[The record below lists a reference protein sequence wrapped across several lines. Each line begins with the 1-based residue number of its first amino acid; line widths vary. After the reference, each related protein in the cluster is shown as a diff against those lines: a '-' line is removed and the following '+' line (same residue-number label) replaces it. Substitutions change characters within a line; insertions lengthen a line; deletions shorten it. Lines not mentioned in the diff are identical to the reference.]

1 MAFDE
6 KFFKLLTDF
15 WFFNPQLSNTVL
27 LFLKIMNE
35 NINIYQLSFFL
46 HHNLIS
52 RFLYDNYRQVTS
64 NFLLYI
70 HTQEHMAFFNFF

>member
-15 WFFNPQLSNTVL
+15 WFFNPQLSNTVY

-52 RFLYDNYRQVTS
+52 RFLYDKKGFKT
-64 NFLLYI
+64 I
-70 HTQEHMAFFNFF
+70 HKSQTRTYGVFQFFFF